1 MITYGCHVQQQQQQ
15 SEERAAGAS
24 NKRRAEADVAGVDA
38 AADVGQRG
46 LSTPGKQQ
54 QVATGGAAAATGREQ
69 RKAAAGAK
77 RAVLAVLGNSQSLS
91 AAAAAADK
99 AVKAS
104 QRAALPVGML
114 ASATDAQRKMVQK
127 LASGELVRIRCA
139 KRCGMLLCLPDTA
152 VLQHARCCSEGYA
165 LVVLLFLS
173 PLRMRCRGLAL
184 TACSGSSRRR
194 LGASQQQVAAALQ
207 LWSKTLITLSS
218 C

>member
-1 MITYGCHVQQQQQQ
+1 MNAVAATASLAAACSPVLLACWCPLLTYGGNVQQQQQQ

-38 AADVGQRG
+38 AADVGQRS
-46 LSTPGKQQ
+46 LNTPGKQQ
-54 QVATGGAAAATGREQ
+54 RVSTGGAAAATGREQ

-91 AAAAAADK
+91 AAAAADK

-114 ASATDAQRKMVQK
+114 APATDAQRKMVQK

-139 KRCGMLLCLPDTA
+139 KRCGTLLCLPDTA
-152 VLQHARCCSEGYA
+152 VLQHARCCSA
-165 LVVLLFLS
+165 VTRWWF
-173 PLRMRCRGLAL
+173 C
-184 TACSGSSRRR
+184 CF
-194 LGASQQQVAAALQ
+194 
-207 LWSKTLITLSS
+207 
-218 C
+218 